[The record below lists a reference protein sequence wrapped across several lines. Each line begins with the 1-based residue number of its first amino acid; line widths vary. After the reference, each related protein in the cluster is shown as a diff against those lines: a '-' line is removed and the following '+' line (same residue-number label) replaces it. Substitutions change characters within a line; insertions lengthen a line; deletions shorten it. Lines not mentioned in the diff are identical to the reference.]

1 LTPMKFKYGLDDR
14 PPFFQ
19 LIAYGLQWL
28 AITVPIII
36 IVGQVVTA
44 LNGGGLGEQIL
55 YLQRLFFVVGI
66 SQLVQIL
73 FGHRMPL
80 IVGPAT
86 VLIVAIGAS
95 QGFGQSVIDTSL
107 VLSGLFL
114 ALLAMSGLFAR
125 LSGLFTPRV
134 VATILVL
141 IAFTLTPM
149 ILNLITSSFGTVGPF
164 ENLVFSLLFL
174 LVLFTVNKLL
184 VPGFWKSTL
193 LLWAI
198 IGGSIIYLL
207 ILGEHFYRGAEVKI
221 LAGFF
226 SSISFHFALNPG
238 VLLSFIICFLA
249 LAIND
254 LGSMQSV
261 DAMLHTDHMK
271 NRVTRGT
278 TLTGLLNVGA
288 GLFGVVGTV
297 NFSLSPGV
305 IATTGVASRFTL
317 VPAAL
322 GLVIFAFLP
331 QAIAFMGS
339 IPPVIIGTTMIY
351 IMCSQIAAGLM
362 TAFHASEG
370 FSFND
375 GLVMGLSLMLSI
387 LISYL
392 SPEVL
397 NTFPL
402 FLRPILGNGFVV
414 GVISLLIMEHVIFRQ
429 KKISK
434 I

>member
-1 LTPMKFKYGLDDR
+1 MKFKYGLDDR

-331 QAIAFMGS
+331 QAIAFMG
-339 IPPVIIGTTMIY
+339 
-351 IMCSQIAAGLM
+351 
-362 TAFHASEG
+362 
-370 FSFND
+370 
-375 GLVMGLSLMLSI
+375 LSLI
-387 LISYL
+387 HI
-392 SPEVL
+392 
-397 NTFPL
+397 
-402 FLRPILGNGFVV
+402 
-414 GVISLLIMEHVIFRQ
+414 
-429 KKISK
+429 
-434 I
+434 